1 MTLDEKI
8 LYKDIIEFKNDLLQK
23 MNSLESKFTEKI
35 KNQEE
40 DFSIKLNEIIE
51 KLISY
56 ERDVINLKQI
66 SSDIEQ
72 KNERIEYLEKYKNKT
87 ETSLLSHNIR
97 INNIFKEIGEIKS
110 KYDKIFIENLT
121 IPGFV
126 GHSCKFKN
134 LSEYIVHNIKENN
147 KYGNEYNKIKN
158 EIISLKKQTD
168 NLQKMHFGFYDNI
181 VDRTN
186 KLIENNIEDVKNIY
200 EKKFEEILDKINE
213 IKIKN
218 IENRIDIEKYS
229 NEFKLFTEDFYLF
242 KEHMEK
248 FETKIEERLNKIE
261 INEQNNKK
269 IDVNNE
275 KILDVKKSIIK
286 NKKEIE
292 EIKKLSKEKEEKEN
306 NFEKMILN
314 KINYFEKLTEEINSL
329 KSIIK
334 QGHNEDSITIMNN
347 LTKLTN
353 ELNLLKQSKNGINN
367 LEVKNKNHPINYKLL
382 NNLSLKINNE
392 KRPLTES
399 GVRNTLKKEKEEEK
413 NEKNIIFTD
422 LNNTDSNNIIKAN
435 KENILINKESKKEK
449 EIINK
454 FEEIDLKNSQL
465 LFQKSRNFDK
475 NIKKKK
481 NEDIMFLMKYK
492 FKKNKLEKQNKDIKS
507 ISIHM
512 NNKLIADSILK
523 EENILINNKEETN
536 IQNNNI
542 NVTYIPNIYEE
553 KYPQNKF
560 NLPKNKSK
568 TDFSNLYN
576 LSFNNNKVN
585 KAKIKSEH
593 LSPIVDKMYKEYY
606 IKNNLKESNN
616 NEDNTKKQTI
626 KKLVPAFGRTN
637 YESY

>member
-147 KYGNEYNKIKN
+147 KYENEYNKIKN
-158 EIISLKKQTD
+158 EIISLKKQSD
-168 NLQKMHFGFYDNI
+168 NLQKMHFGFYDNF

-186 KLIENNIEDVKNIY
+186 KLIESNIEDIKNNY

-218 IENRIDIEKYS
+218 IENRMDIEKYS

-269 IDVNNE
+269 IDV
-275 KILDVKKSIIK
+275 
-286 NKKEIE
+286 
-292 EIKKLSKEKEEKEN
+292 
-306 NFEKMILN
+306 
-314 KINYFEKLTEEINSL
+314 INNSL
-329 KSIIK
+329 
-334 QGHNEDSITIMNN
+334 
-347 LTKLTN
+347 
-353 ELNLLKQSKNGINN
+353 LK
-367 LEVKNKNHPINYKLL
+367 
-382 NNLSLKINNE
+382 
-392 KRPLTES
+392 
-399 GVRNTLKKEKEEEK
+399 
-413 NEKNIIFTD
+413 
-422 LNNTDSNNIIKAN
+422 
-435 KENILINKESKKEK
+435 
-449 EIINK
+449 
-454 FEEIDLKNSQL
+454 
-465 LFQKSRNFDK
+465 
-475 NIKKKK
+475 
-481 NEDIMFLMKYK
+481 
-492 FKKNKLEKQNKDIKS
+492 
-507 ISIHM
+507 
-512 NNKLIADSILK
+512 
-523 EENILINNKEETN
+523 
-536 IQNNNI
+536 
-542 NVTYIPNIYEE
+542 
-553 KYPQNKF
+553 
-560 NLPKNKSK
+560 
-568 TDFSNLYN
+568 
-576 LSFNNNKVN
+576 
-585 KAKIKSEH
+585 
-593 LSPIVDKMYKEYY
+593 
-606 IKNNLKESNN
+606 
-616 NEDNTKKQTI
+616 
-626 KKLVPAFGRTN
+626 
-637 YESY
+637 

>member
-56 ERDVINLKQI
+56 ERDVISLKQI

-158 EIISLKKQTD
+158 EIISLKKQSD

-200 EKKFEEILDKINE
+200 EKKFEEIFDKINE

-218 IENRIDIEKYS
+218 IENRMDIEKYS

-286 NKKEIE
+286 YKKEIE
-292 EIKKLSKEKEEKEN
+292 DIKKLNKEKEEKEN

-334 QGHNEDSITIMNN
+334 QGYNEESLTIMNN

-367 LEVKNKNHPINYKLL
+367 YETKNKTP
-382 NNLSLKINNE
+382 
-392 KRPLTES
+392 
-399 GVRNTLKKEKEEEK
+399 
-413 NEKNIIFTD
+413 
-422 LNNTDSNNIIKAN
+422 
-435 KENILINKESKKEK
+435 
-449 EIINK
+449 
-454 FEEIDLKNSQL
+454 
-465 LFQKSRNFDK
+465 
-475 NIKKKK
+475 
-481 NEDIMFLMKYK
+481 
-492 FKKNKLEKQNKDIKS
+492 NKL
-507 ISIHM
+507 
-512 NNKLIADSILK
+512 
-523 EENILINNKEETN
+523 
-536 IQNNNI
+536 
-542 NVTYIPNIYEE
+542 
-553 KYPQNKF
+553 
-560 NLPKNKSK
+560 
-568 TDFSNLYN
+568 
-576 LSFNNNKVN
+576 
-585 KAKIKSEH
+585 
-593 LSPIVDKMYKEYY
+593 
-606 IKNNLKESNN
+606 
-616 NEDNTKKQTI
+616 
-626 KKLVPAFGRTN
+626 
-637 YESY
+637 